1 MSARDFIGI
10 SRKHTSEP
18 RWSRRRPS
26 LDLSGRRVVVAGG
39 PDAEARAS
47 TAAWRSEAEEAG
59 LDVVA
64 VFPGPDG
71 AAVPALRGA
80 LADATAATR
89 LVVAGD
95 EAFLGCAYA
104 AALECGL
111 RPAEIRAHQTAEGTR
126 RVRCTHCG
134 AITTTS
140 APVGGTTPCGGC
152 TAPLEVF
159 HHYSRR
165 HGAYMGFRADAEDL
179 AS

>member
-10 SRKHTSEP
+10 SRRHTSEP

-26 LDLSGRRVVVAGG
+26 LDLSARRVVVAGG

-47 TAAWRSEAEEAG
+47 TAAWRTEAEEAG

-64 VFPGPDG
+64 IFPGPDG
-71 AAVPALRGA
+71 TAVPALKGA
-80 LADATAATR
+80 LAGATAATR
-89 LVVAGD
+89 LVLAGD
-95 EAFLGCAYA
+95 EAFLGRAYA

-111 RPAEIRAHQTAEGTR
+111 RPAEIRVHQTAGDAR

-134 AITTTS
+134 AITTT
-140 APVGGTTPCGGC
+140 AAQVGATTDCSGCG
-152 TAPLEVF
+152 APLEVF

-165 HGAYMGFRADAEDL
+165 HGAFMGFRAGAEDL